1 MNKKQLDTLKRNN
14 EESRDFIKSCISF
27 ALMVMLKEENRD
39 KITVTKLCNIAGVS
53 RAAFYRNYNSVE
65 DVLVDKIKDFA
76 LSITKTVGNDIYN
89 NWLNF
94 FKEVDKNR
102 DDLEAYIAAGFE
114 NKIYEVFISLTP
126 QEEENRTIQIMW
138 LSLYFSF
145 MVKWLKEKKPKKV
158 EDMARLAYKYTKNIP
173 LVAL

>member
-1 MNKKQLDTLKRNN
+1 M
-14 EESRDFIKSCISF
+14 
-27 ALMVMLKEENRD
+27 
-39 KITVTKLCNIAGVS
+39 
-53 RAAFYRNYNSVE
+53 
-65 DVLVDKIKDFA
+65 DKIKDFA

-94 FKEVDKNR
+94 FKVVDKNR
-102 DDLEAYIAAGFE
+102 DDLEAYIAADFE

-126 QEEENRTIQIMW
+126 KEEENRTIQIMW